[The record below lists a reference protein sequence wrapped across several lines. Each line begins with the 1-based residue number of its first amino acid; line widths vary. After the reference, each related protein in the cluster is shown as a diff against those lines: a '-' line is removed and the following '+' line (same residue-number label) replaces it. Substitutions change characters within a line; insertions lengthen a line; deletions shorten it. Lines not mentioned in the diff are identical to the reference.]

1 MTKGEMPLRRVS
13 LVDQLVRTIQHEL
26 ITGKYPVGTAF
37 VEEDVK
43 NRYNVSRSTTREAL
57 VRLEEDRFLSR
68 DAGTRTLRFRTLTK
82 DEIRDVYYARRFYE
96 GAGIN
101 HAKHATDEQLG
112 EISESAEALC
122 RLLTQ
127 GDAYKVVEAEWRCH
141 AAIVACIGS
150 PLISEQ
156 YRQLLKR
163 LSLALAQ
170 IENPQE
176 DEASGRDH
184 TRIAELLSDRNYRQ
198 AKKELFMHLDR
209 GESELLERVE

>member
-1 MTKGEMPLRRVS
+1 MTKREMPLRRVS

-122 RLLTQ
+122 
-127 GDAYKVVEAEWRCH
+127 
-141 AAIVACIGS
+141 I
-150 PLISEQ
+150 PLIRSQ
-156 YRQLLKR
+156 CPSVHQ
-163 LSLALAQ
+163 
-170 IENPQE
+170 N
-176 DEASGRDH
+176 
-184 TRIAELLSDRNYRQ
+184 DRNKGHNVLNQ
-198 AKKELFMHLDR
+198 PAAL
-209 GESELLERVE
+209 SAPVSPPA

>member
-1 MTKGEMPLRRVS
+1 MAKRETPLKRVS
-13 LVDQLVRTIQHEL
+13 LVDQLVQTIQHEL
-26 ITGKYPVGTAF
+26 ITGEYPVGTAF

-43 NRYNVSRSTTREAL
+43 NKYNVSRSTTREAL

-82 DEIRDVYYARRFYE
+82 DEIRDVYHARRFYE

-101 HAKHATDEQLG
+101 HAKHATGEQLG
-112 EISESAEALC
+112 EISESAKALC
-122 RLLTQ
+122 RLLEQ
-127 GDAYKVVEAEWRCH
+127 GDAYEVVEAEWRCH

-150 PLISEQ
+150 SLISEQ
-156 YRQLLKR
+156 YCQLLKR

-170 IENPQE
+170 IESPQE

-184 TRIAELLSDRNYRQ
+184 IRIAKLLSAKNYKQ
-198 AKKELFMHLDR
+198 AKKELFTHLDR
-209 GESELLERVE
+209 GENELLERVE